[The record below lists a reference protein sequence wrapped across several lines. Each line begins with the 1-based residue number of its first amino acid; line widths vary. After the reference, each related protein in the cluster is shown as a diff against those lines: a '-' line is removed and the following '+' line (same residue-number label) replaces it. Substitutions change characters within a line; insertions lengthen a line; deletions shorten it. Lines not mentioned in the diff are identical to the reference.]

1 MILVDVF
8 VPSVNNVYD
17 FQLDENTPIQR
28 VIGEMCEL
36 IEQKER
42 CSLTGDAEELTLCS
56 RNGKCIL
63 QRDSTLMACGVET
76 GNSLIL
82 V

>member
-17 FQLDENTPIQR
+17 FQLDENTPVQR
-28 VIGEMCEL
+28 VIGEICEL
-36 IEQKER
+36 IGQKER
-42 CSLTGDAEELTLCS
+42 CGLTGNAEELMLCS
-56 RNGKCIL
+56 RNEKCIL
-63 QRDSTLMACGVET
+63 PGDCTLMACGVKT